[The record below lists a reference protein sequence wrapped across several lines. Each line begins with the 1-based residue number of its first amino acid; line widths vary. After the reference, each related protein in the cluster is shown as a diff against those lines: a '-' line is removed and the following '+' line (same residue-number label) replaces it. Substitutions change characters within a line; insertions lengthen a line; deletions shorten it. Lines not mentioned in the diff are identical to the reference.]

1 MRGFC
6 GQRKTDA
13 YAWAAADAKPTPMR
27 GPRPTQNLKKNKLNQ
42 YMRPFYVQCKS
53 YMRFYLFWPTRIVSA
68 NGPHKNLEAK
78 SSFCYSAYLG
88 TIYGRK

>member
-27 GPRPTQNLKKNKLNQ
+27 GPRPMQKKNKI
-42 YMRPFYVQCKS
+42 KS
-53 YMRFYLFWPTRIVSA
+53 
-68 NGPHKNLEAK
+68 
-78 SSFCYSAYLG
+78 
-88 TIYGRK
+88 IYASVLCPM

>member
-27 GPRPTQNLKKNKLNQ
+27 GPRPTQNIFKKKKINI
-42 YMRPFYVQCKS
+42 CI
-53 YMRFYLFWPTRIVSA
+53 RFASNV
-68 NGPHKNLEAK
+68 NLAWA
-78 SSFCYSAYLG
+78 F
-88 TIYGRK
+88 THFGRRE